1 MFALTNRLRRN
12 QKDNHT
18 LHYKVLDKRN
28 GLTYLLKNMAKIQ
41 AIQKSNEQINEPVN
55 ISDRAMEN
63 LRFIR
68 ETMERSAVFTSVP
81 GYGGALMGATAIG
94 AAIIAHNQ
102 PSIRDWLIV
111 WLIEALLAFSI
122 GLFALWQKSK
132 NSGESLNSV
141 PAKKF
146 ASAFAPPVVAGIILT
161 ALFYYREFT
170 AFLPCAWLTLYGT
183 AVVTGGAYSVRIVPI
198 VGWIFIALGAVAA
211 FAPASAGN
219 LLLALG
225 FGVLHVVFG
234 LIVARR
240 YGG

>member
-1 MFALTNRLRRN
+1 
-12 QKDNHT
+12 
-18 LHYKVLDKRN
+18 
-28 GLTYLLKNMAKIQ
+28 MAKIQ
-41 AIQKSNEQINEPVN
+41 ALGKKIGAADEPVN
-55 ISDRAMEN
+55 IGDRAMDN
-63 LRFIR
+63 LQFIR

-102 PSIRDWLIV
+102 PLVSNWLIV
-111 WLIEALLAFSI
+111 WLVEAALAFSI
-122 GLFALWQKSK
+122 GLFALWQKAK
-132 NSGESLNSV
+132 NSGESLASV

-146 ASAFAPPVVAGIILT
+146 ASAFAPPIVAGIVLT
-161 ALFYYREFT
+161 ALFYYRGFFP
-170 AFLPCAWLTLYGT
+170 FLPCVWLTLYGT
-183 AVVTGGAYSVRIVPI
+183 AVVTGGAYSVKIVPA
-198 VGWIFIALGAVAA
+198 VGWIFVALGAIAA

-219 LLLALG
+219 LLMALG